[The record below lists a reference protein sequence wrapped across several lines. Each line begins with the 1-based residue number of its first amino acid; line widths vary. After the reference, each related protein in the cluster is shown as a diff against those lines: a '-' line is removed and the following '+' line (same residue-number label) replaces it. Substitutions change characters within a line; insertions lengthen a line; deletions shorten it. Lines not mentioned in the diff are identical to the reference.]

1 MKARTRDIILLLLNT
16 ALFFTANQMMV
27 TVLPLYVIFLGG
39 NEQVVGLLVG
49 LFFVSAVVFRG
60 FFAKLSDRYGRKW
73 LLNVAIF
80 TSVTGPLLYL
90 FNLGFWYLCLVRIY
104 HGASLAAF
112 MIASQTLLAELS
124 TEENRGRLF
133 GLYGIATGLAMAAAP
148 SFGQYLAVKFGYVVF
163 FSVTALCALLMV
175 PGQILVKERQRG
187 PEVEEIATVALKDI
201 IRNRWVLIPS
211 LSLFCITMVLG
222 ATSSFLPLHS
232 AAVGIVEVGLYFAV
246 FSLTYMAS
254 GYLAGAI
261 SDKFGRKVVVLPS
274 FLLIALGLL
283 ALTKLTGTALLIM
296 GGLFIG
302 FGFGAANTALLV
314 LVMDKT
320 TLAERSQSVSFFNN
334 NFDLG
339 VSTGAMLLGGVAA
352 RSFSL
357 VWGILAVI
365 TLFGFMLIL
374 FALPNDNRAR
384 RRYLAN
390 SSDGL

>member
-1 MKARTRDIILLLLNT
+1 MKATTRDIILLLLNT

-27 TVLPLYVIFLGG
+27 AVLPLYIVFSGG
-39 NEQVVGLLVG
+39 SEQIVGLLVG
-49 LFFVSAVVFRG
+49 LFSVSAVVFRG
-60 FFAKLSDRYGRKW
+60 YFAKLSDSYGRKW

-90 FNLGFWYLCLVRIY
+90 VNLGFWYLCLVRIY

-112 MIASQTLLAELS
+112 MIASQTLLADLS

-148 SFGQYLAVKFGYVVF
+148 SFGQYVAVNFGYTIF

-187 PEVEEIATVALKDI
+187 PKVEELTTVALKDI
-201 IRNRWVLIPS
+201 ICNRWVLIPS
-211 LSLFCITMVLG
+211 LSLLCITMVLG

-232 AAVGIVEVGLYFAV
+232 TQVGIAEMGLYFAV
-246 FSLTYMAS
+246 FSLTYMAG

-274 FLLIALGLL
+274 FLLVVLGLL
-283 ALTKLTGTALLIM
+283 ALTKLTGLALLVL
-296 GGLFIG
+296 GGFLIG
-302 FGFGAANTALLV
+302 LGFGAANTALLV

-334 NFDLG
+334 SFDLG
-339 VSTGAMLLGGVAA
+339 VSSGAILLGGVAA

-357 VWGILAVI
+357 VWGILAAI
-365 TLFGFMLIL
+365 AFFGFMLIL
-374 FALPNDNRAR
+374 FALPKDNWAR
-384 RRYLAN
+384 RSYLAN